1 MGPLWIY
8 QGRPSYL
15 GKSSLTQAQ
24 SYVDAG
30 YTPEQTQIVL
40 GSKSMSTVKQY
51 NVQRLVTNILSGWSA
66 LEILYW
72 LHEKQAIPRRYDDAK
87 RH

>member
-1 MGPLWIY
+1 MRRMGPLWIY

-51 NVQRLVTNILSGWSA
+51 CDMEKI
-66 LEILYW
+66 EI
-72 LHEKQAIPRRYDDAK
+72 RRNLLNKVVKIEEAK
-87 RH
+87 NKKEESN